1 MHRNQRAPSSH
12 RGSSNT
18 IHTVPICR
26 RRLVLQGWQYSVMV
40 AWIEGPP
47 REGMRPIRSPTVR
60 MVWRIFPVMLPELL
74 AARCAWLPT
83 VSGHRLGMVGCVST
97 AVTTYSRATV
107 C

>member
-1 MHRNQRAPSSH
+1 
-12 RGSSNT
+12 
-18 IHTVPICR
+18 
-26 RRLVLQGWQYSVMV
+26 MV

-47 REGMRPIRSPTVR
+47 REGMRPIHSPTVR

-74 AARCAWLPT
+74 AAWCAWLPT
-83 VSGHRLGMVGCVST
+83 VSGHRLGMVGLFLGLAGCVST